1 MTNAGRQEPE
11 LGEQMEHIEFEY
23 PNAQRRITN
32 RAHVGVVGSGD
43 LEVLFEP
50 SERAGA
56 YVSITTSVNGFRNA
70 WKAVF
75 DRFFSKFDG
84 SVRIQVND
92 AGATPGS
99 VLLRL
104 EQAVE
109 ALGQ

>member
-1 MTNAGRQEPE
+1 
-11 LGEQMEHIEFEY
+11 MEKIEFDY
-23 PNAQRRITN
+23 PAAKRRITKK
-32 RAHVGVVGSGD
+32 AHIGVVGSGD
-43 LEVLFEP
+43 MEVLIEP
-50 SERAGA
+50 AQSGGA
-56 YVSITTSVNGFRNA
+56 HVSITTSVDGFRDS

-84 SVRIQVND
+84 AVRIEIND

-109 ALGQ
+109 VINQ

>member
-1 MTNAGRQEPE
+1 
-11 LGEQMEHIEFEY
+11 MEKIEFDY
-23 PNAQRRITN
+23 TAAKRRITK

-43 LEVLFEP
+43 MEVLMEP
-50 SERAGA
+50 TQSEGA
-56 YVSITTSVNGFRNA
+56 HVSITTSVDGFRDS

-84 SVRIQVND
+84 AVRIQIND
-92 AGATPGS
+92 AGATPGG

-109 ALGQ
+109 VINQ